1 MQTLLGTMR
10 CDGCTLRSLLRI
22 AQLPHQLTHV
32 RVALSQRHTESFTP
46 SRAAQSN
53 IFELEIFE
61 SVVLGL
67 KLPNYQF
74 NSIKRIR

>member
-1 MQTLLGTMR
+1 MKLLTEHVA
-10 CDGCTLRSLLRI
+10 SLAPETTQI
-22 AQLPHQLTHV
+22 APHPQEAKEGGHLGG
-32 RVALSQRHTESFTP
+32 STP
-46 SRAAQSN
+46 TTQPRAAQSN
-53 IFELEIFE
+53 VFELEIFE